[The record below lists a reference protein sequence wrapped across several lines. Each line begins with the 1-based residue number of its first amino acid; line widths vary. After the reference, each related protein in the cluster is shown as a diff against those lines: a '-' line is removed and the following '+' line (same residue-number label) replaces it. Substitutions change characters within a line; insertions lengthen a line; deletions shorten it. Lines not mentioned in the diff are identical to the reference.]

1 MKENVANMLCNFGD
15 LELRE
20 DYSGRGMFGETTFAV
35 SGDDIEFYDA
45 LANSIEAIYADDYP
59 NVEMWELTDLL
70 RHIKTDSLGRGTIF
84 Y

>member
-1 MKENVANMLCNFGD
+1 MKENVANMLCGFGD
-15 LELRE
+15 LELHE
-20 DYSGRGMFGETTFAV
+20 DYSGRGMYGKTTFAV
-35 SGDDIEFYDA
+35 SGDESEFYDT

-59 NVEMWELTDLL
+59 DVEMWELADLL